1 MESPLPESRLAEIK
15 DCCYRA
21 VARGESPPCIDPDE
35 LMQIIQELDEY
46 RLIFQ
51 PIRQLIGEQ
60 DASVTLVGVAPP
72 KRKDGSRQPL
82 GAHGKVSV
90 TVVNNRTDWLEVP
103 FLGETYGDALSRAA
117 DQFRLYE
124 EPTRAWP

>member
-1 MESPLPESRLAEIK
+1 METPLPDDRLAAIK

-21 VARGESPPCIDPDE
+21 VANGEVPPCIDPDE
-35 LMQIIQELDEY
+35 LIQILQELDEY

-90 TVVNNRTDWLEVP
+90 LVSNSRTAWRHAP
-103 FLGETYGDALSRAA
+103 FVGETYGDALSRAA
-117 DQFRLYE
+117 DKFRLYDDSQAG
-124 EPTRAWP
+124 P